1 MTKPYTNEALDIKLQ
16 YVKSDL
22 EEVKTDVKYVKEN
35 FITRREFEEF
45 QQQFLLVRNGFFGMI
60 MFIVTGFLGVVVN
73 FFIRKQ

>member
-1 MTKPYTNEALDIKLQ
+1 MAKSLTNEALGIKLE
-16 YVKSDL
+16 YVKTDV

-45 QQQFLLVRNGFFGMI
+45 QQQFMLVRNGFFGMI